1 MSDPSAIEIVGVSH
15 RYGERLALDDLSLAV
30 PAGACFA
37 LVGPN
42 GSGKSTLF
50 RLLSTLIAPQ
60 RGSIRVLGHDIARET
75 SAVRLAIG
83 VVFQAGSLDRQLT
96 VRENLAHQGHLYGLR
111 GVALASRIDHELAR
125 FGLADRAAERAATL
139 SGGLRRRVELA
150 KALLHRPRLLLLD
163 EPSTGLDP
171 AVRAE
176 LWERLDEL
184 SRTDGVTV
192 ALTTHLLDEAGR
204 ADRVAILDAGRLVAF
219 DAPDALRRTIGGD
232 SVTIDT
238 ADPQALTAELA
249 ERLSIDARL
258 IDGRVRFELPDAHQS
273 IARIVEA
280 LPGRVRAITVAQPT
294 LEDVFIARTGHRY
307 ESAPD
312 FEPPTAPHSR
322 KSAGQPEAA

>member
-204 ADRVAILDAGRLVAF
+204 ADRVAILDAGRLVAL

-294 LEDVFIARTGHRY
+294 LEDVFIARTGHCY